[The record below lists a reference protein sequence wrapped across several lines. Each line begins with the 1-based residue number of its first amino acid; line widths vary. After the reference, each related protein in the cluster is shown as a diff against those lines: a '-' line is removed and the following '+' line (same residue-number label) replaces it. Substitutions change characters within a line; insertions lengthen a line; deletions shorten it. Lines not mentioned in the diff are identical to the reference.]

1 MRGRRPVPDS
11 LSNVVRAV
19 AHYCRAMLPE
29 RDWAD
34 KLDDAAA
41 ELEFLRSEVERL
53 TDERRRMPR

>member
-1 MRGRRPVPDS
+1 MRGRRHVPDS
-11 LSNVVRAV
+11 LPNVMRAV
-19 AHYCRAMLPE
+19 AHYCRTMLPE

-41 ELEFLRSEVERL
+41 EMEFLRSEVERL